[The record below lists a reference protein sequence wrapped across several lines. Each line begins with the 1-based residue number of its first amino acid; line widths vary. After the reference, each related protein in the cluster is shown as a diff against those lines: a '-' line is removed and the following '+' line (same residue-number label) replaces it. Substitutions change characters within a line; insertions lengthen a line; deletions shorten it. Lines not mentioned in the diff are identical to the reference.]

1 MLSMFAV
8 LALHSAAFADEPKKD
23 TPPPVEL
30 SGVIFGRY
38 TLTLTDGASNYNEF
52 AIDRV
57 YFRGDATI
65 NDHFGARVTLDAD
78 RFKPATL
85 STGEAVTVDTKYR
98 VFVKHAYLEWKDAA
112 PGVKVR
118 AGIIDAPLG
127 PYLDDFWGH
136 RYISDNFAAQ
146 AIKLSTADA
155 GVGAYGKH
163 QGGLVDWAAVL
174 VNGEGYSKLEVDK
187 GKQVQARVSVDPMA
201 KNEELALPISGFVS
215 YAFNP
220 DDAQQLIAS
229 GVVGFDQKY
238 FTGSVQALF
247 NQQYDVNGFG
257 YSVVALPHIPK
268 VATVVFRMD
277 HWDPDTSAD
286 KDGYTT
292 IIGGLSHNFAK
303 KVAIAGTYQQTTT
316 EAAPDAPSQAVV
328 LNMLAGF

>member
-1 MLSMFAV
+1 MLIPLLFAQLT
-8 LALHSAAFADEPKKD
+8 LAHADDGKD
-23 TPPPVEL
+23 SPPPVVMSGTLFGHYLYDL
-30 SGVIFGRY
+30 SE
-38 TLTLTDGASNYNEF
+38 GAEGYNEF
-52 AIDRV
+52 GLDRI
-57 YFRGDATI
+57 YLRADGTI
-65 NDHFGARVTLDAD
+65 NDRFGARVTLDAN
-78 RFKPATL
+78 RFSDPA
-85 STGEAVTVDTKYR
+85 VDTRYR
-98 VFVKHAYLEWKDAA
+98 LFVKHAYLEWKDAA

-136 RYISDNFAAQ
+136 RYIADNFAAQ

-155 GVGAYGKH
+155 GLGAYGKH
-163 QGGLVDWAAVL
+163 KDGMVDWAAVV

-201 KNEELALPISGFVS
+201 KSDDLALPITGFVAYS
-215 YAFNP
+215 FNP

-229 GVVGFDQKY
+229 GVVGFDQKF
-238 FTGSVQALF
+238 FTGSAQVLI
-247 NQQYDVNGFG
+247 NQQHEVNGFG

-277 HWDPDTSAD
+277 HFDPDTATD
-286 KDGYTT
+286 KDAYTT

-303 KVAIAGTYQQTTT
+303 KVALAGTFQQTTT
-316 EAAPDAPSQAVV
+316 EAAPNTPSQAVV

>member
-1 MLSMFAV
+1 MLLPLMFSL
-8 LALHSAAFADEPKKD
+8 LAPAHADEGKD
-23 TPPPVEL
+23 GPPPVEMSGTLFAHYMYDL
-30 SGVIFGRY
+30 S
-38 TLTLTDGASNYNEF
+38 DGADGYNEF
-52 AIDRV
+52 GMDRI
-57 YFRGDATI
+57 YLRADGTI
-65 NDHFGARVTLDAD
+65 NDRFGARITLDAN
-78 RFKPATL
+78 RFSDPA
-85 STGEAVTVDTKYR
+85 VDTRYR
-98 VFVKHAYLEWKDAA
+98 LFIKHAYLEWKDAA

-163 QGGLVDWAAVL
+163 QDGMVDWAAVL

-201 KNEELALPISGFVS
+201 KNKDLALPITGYVGYS
-215 YAFNP
+215 FNP

-229 GVVGFDQKY
+229 GVVGFDQKF

-247 NQQYDVNGFG
+247 NQQYEVNGFG

-277 HWDPDTSAD
+277 HFDPNTDAAD
-286 KDGYTT
+286 DAYTT

-303 KVAIAGTYQQTTT
+303 KVAIAGTYQQTTL
-316 EAAPDAPSQAVV
+316 EATPNTPTSGVY